1 MNLLDKK
8 VALYTQYIQEV
19 EEELSK
25 VKEDAEKVIEKM
37 RILLTEMEKTSTEIA
52 SLEET
57 ALNILSNVELL
68 YRENQ
73 SLLSNITQA
82 RTDTQTAI
90 ENLRRQVE
98 KAREEIEKAGEES
111 LKRLMRSMR
120 EKAEKETERI
130 SEEIVSLLERAKKS
144 LLILYGI
151 AIGSN
156 LTAIALLLYLFK
168 KLTGG

>member
-1 MNLLDKK
+1 MNLLDEK
-8 VALYTQYIQEV
+8 VAIYTQYIKEI
-19 EEELSK
+19 EDELNK
-25 VKEDAEKVIEKM
+25 VKEDAEKVIENL
-37 RILLTEMEKTSTEIA
+37 RILLTQMDKTSTEIA
-52 SLEET
+52 SLEKT

-68 YRENQ
+68 YRESQ

-90 ENLRRQVE
+90 ENLRRQVD

-111 LKRLMRSMR
+111 LQRLMRSIR
-120 EKAEKETERI
+120 ETAKKETERI
-130 SEEIVSLLERAKKS
+130 SEEIVSLLEKAKKS
-144 LLILYGI
+144 LLVLYGI

-168 KLTGG
+168 K

>member
-8 VALYTQYIQEV
+8 VALYTQYIKEV
-19 EEELSK
+19 EDELNK

-37 RILLTEMEKTSTEIA
+37 RTLLTEMDKTSTEIA

-68 YRENQ
+68 FRETKT
-73 SLLSNITQA
+73 LLSHIARA
-82 RTDTQTAI
+82 RTDAQTDLD
-90 ENLRRQVE
+90 NLRRQVE
-98 KAREEIEKAGEES
+98 KAREDIEKAGKES
-111 LKRLMRSMR
+111 LQMLTKSLR
-120 EKAEKETERI
+120 EKAKEETERM
-130 SEEIVSLLERAKKS
+130 SEEIVSILDKAKKS

-168 KLTGG
+168 KITGG